1 MAYIFL
7 KDSLTRQKGIFQA
20 LYCTLSELRR
30 EHVCI
35 FGQEEDQ
42 WCCALFAR
50 SLSCVLFFCDPMTSS
65 PPGSSLHGTSQARIL
80 EWVPMSSSRGSSQP
94 RDRTHVSCIGKWV
107 LLSLSHRESPSVDN
121 RYYLILLYFTPDTKN
136 ISPALQNFLLQSDP
150 AHSPCSSGR
159 TVHLRPS
166 TVLCWPGWPRD
177 LWRGSKPRMDPYFLL
192 YNDLSKG
199 VGRAGSTK
207 APPWNLKHKS

>member
-50 SLSCVLFFCDPMTSS
+50 SLSCVVFFCDPMTSS

-121 RYYLILLYFTPDTKN
+121 IYYLILLYLPQIQRIYRQLCRTSFCKVTQPTVHAVLVGLF
-136 ISPALQNFLLQSDP
+136 ISDP
-150 AHSPCSSGR
+150 QLCYAGLGGPATCGEAANHVWIPTSFSTMTC
-159 TVHLRPS
+159 LR
-166 TVLCWPGWPRD
+166 VWAEQGQQ
-177 LWRGSKPRMDPYFLL
+177 KLL
-192 YNDLSKG
+192 HG
-199 VGRAGSTK
+199 I
-207 APPWNLKHKS
+207 